1 MLESELELQIWSLAA
16 LVYGPELESIVVLA
30 LTQYRRRPGLGD
42 PTRMYQSTM
51 GPSAFGAL
59 ARALV
64 ANDHPGL
71 WLERGYIEM
80 RSGLRWHLTRRLQQ
94 VLIRDHHAT
103 NGMRDNYF
111 AADLGL

>member
-1 MLESELELQIWSLAA
+1 
-16 LVYGPELESIVVLA
+16 
-30 LTQYRRRPGLGD
+30 
-42 PTRMYQSTM
+42 MYQCSM
-51 GPSAFGAL
+51 EPSAFQAL

-71 WLERGYIEM
+71 CLELGYIEM

-94 VLIRDHHAT
+94 VLIQDQHAT
-103 NGMRDNYF
+103 DAMRDNYF